1 MSYLLFMDESGHDHR
16 NCPYEVRGGIAI
28 HAKRIWPFIRA
39 MVSLE
44 ESCFGDLLQRY
55 GSEIKGHKLLDKD
68 RFRWA
73 GQHPAY
79 DDALRR
85 SNFVS
90 FLMKSLNGQTPRNFE
105 FTSYGQAS
113 IKMVQGIFQLLVDH
127 DAVIFASVIPR
138 GEKKPDT
145 YRANEFLRKDQV
157 FLLERYYNF
166 LVEKDEQ
173 GLLVMDETDKTDDR
187 RFVGRIERYFS
198 RTTIGQLRSE
208 RVVPSP
214 IFVSSEMVYPVQAA
228 DVCIYCINWGF
239 RIPNGM
245 NSAAR
250 EEVRSEAEAWLH
262 RLQYSGEGRGHDG
275 QMYRQHGIVFVPDP
289 FEGK

>member
-39 MVSLE
+39 LVSLE
-44 ESCFGDLLQRY
+44 ESCFGDLLHRY
-55 GSEIKGHKLLDKD
+55 GSEIKGHKLLDKE

-73 GQHPAY
+73 AQHPAY

-85 SNFVS
+85 SNCVS
-90 FLMKSLNGQTPRNFE
+90 FLKKSISGQTPRDFE

-113 IKMVQGIFQLLVDH
+113 IRMVRGIFQLLVDH
-127 DAVIFASVIPR
+127 EAVVFASVIPR
-138 GEKKPDT
+138 GKRKPDT
-145 YRANEFLRKDQV
+145 YKANEYLRKDQV

-166 LVEKDEQ
+166 LVDKDEQ
-173 GLLVMDETDKTDDR
+173 GLLVMDETDKSDDR

-198 RTTIGQLRSE
+198 RTTIGKIRAE

-214 IFVSSEMVYPVQAA
+214 IFVSSEMVYPVQVA
-228 DVCIYCINWGF
+228 DVCIYSINWGF
-239 RIPNGM
+239 RIPYGM
-245 NSAAR
+245 TAPAR
-250 EEVRSEAEAWLH
+250 EEVKLETEEWLN
-262 RLQYSGEGRGHDG
+262 RLQYRGEGRGRDG
-275 QMYRQHGIVFVPDP
+275 MSHHQHGIVYVPDP
-289 FEGK
+289 FEGR